1 MLASAS
7 ARMNFP
13 HFEILANE
21 CKSMTSKC
29 SSSPYSTSLH
39 QSHPTLPRQGIVG
52 FPKEISISPYSVY
65 NTESLF

>member
-21 CKSMTSKC
+21 CKSMTSKYN
-29 SSSPYSTSLH
+29 SSPYSTSLH
-39 QSHPTLPRQGIVG
+39 QSHPTLPQQGIVG
-52 FPKEISISPYSVY
+52 FPK
-65 NTESLF
+65 